1 MAIIDDISA
10 LYVAYF
16 NRAPDAAGLNYW
28 IGRFNGVGGPAM
40 SLADIATSFAAQPE
54 ATSEYGFLAAPAVG
68 DPGVFLAA
76 VYLNLF
82 GRTVAT
88 NAAELA
94 FWKTQL
100 ANPAVP
106 VGRVL
111 LDIRSGAQGDDLA
124 VVNNKTAVGK
134 AFAQSQIDTNKPF
147 NAAAA
152 DAALVGVT
160 KDPASVTAAIA
171 KNTASFTDTTAP
183 VVTAAQTFKY
193 AENQASGATVA
204 TVLATDNTG
213 GSGVSAYAITS
224 GDTAGFFA
232 IDATGK
238 ITLTAAGAAA
248 TAASNDFEKSP
259 NSFTLGVV
267 ATDVAG
273 NKSAAADV
281 VLNVTDV
288 DDTAPAFIAATASGS
303 TINLN
308 FNETLKA
315 ATLPGGAF
323 AVVDANNA
331 NITLNSV
338 AVSGTRVTLTTA
350 VVPTGAVKVSYT
362 PPATGDVLQDAAGN
376 KVAAIT
382 GVTAGSDA
390 VAPTLTTTNPVDNS
404 VAFSANSN
412 ITLTFSEAVALGTGN
427 FVITNAGDA
436 TDTRTIAANDAA
448 QVTVSGSTVTINPTL
463 DLKAGAN
470 YNVQIASTAVQDLA
484 GNGFAGITNA
494 TDLNFTTVAA
504 ATPGQ
509 TFLLTVGTDTF
520 PGAASNTGDDIFD
533 ASGFFNT
540 GTGAILETLGNADN
554 LDGGLGQ
561 DTLNVRINNVAAI
574 RPGSLLSMDIINA
587 TFTGAQNLDLATSTG
602 LLTLNSLNSSAAAN
616 FINGTTAPTTFGVT
630 NTGQNFT
637 FTLAAAST
645 ALAGGTDVATLNING
660 VTGGTVTLQPGAAGS
675 GYETLNVV
683 SSGILANTLTGLTD
697 GVGTSLTTINVSG
710 GTGINLGAS
719 LDATVTTVN
728 AGNATGA
735 VTARQDNATA
745 FKFTGGSGND
755 TVTLGATFGATDTVD
770 GGAGTGDTLSITTA
784 IAQAIAAAQTNV
796 TNTEIVSISDALAG
810 NFNSTFFTGVTRVTL
825 AADPGDFNITIDSG
839 DELRFAVT
847 TTATPN
853 LVVGGIGT
861 TDTALVTLASGINLA
876 GDVLASTGV
885 ETLTVNSLGL
895 AGTAHTINGL
905 TMTNTAASEGLVLT
919 GAASLTFTNAITADT
934 INASGLTGVAALV
947 TGANTVAASGGGVT
961 ITSAGG
967 ADTLFGSAGSD
978 IINGGAGNDTLR
990 GFSGIDVIDMGAG
1003 DDTLDDTT
1011 PFAAG
1016 ANLLTSADRDNVTNF
1031 TATNTQFTAGSGIDR
1046 INLANVLTTVDI
1058 SAGGTAANFQTQ
1070 AAAGNATLTNAQGFL
1085 ELAFEFSAGVNLNG
1099 GSANELNGTTL
1110 LSALGAATGTTAGTI
1125 TVGTNDFDAII
1136 IAYQGGRA
1144 FLYGSH
1150 NNDANTGIAA
1160 AEIGLIGVFEGV
1172 AVGGF
1177 HFSNFV

>member
-10 LYVAYF
+10 LYAAYF
-16 NRAPDAAGLNYW
+16 NRAPDAAGLNFW
-28 IGRFNGVGGPAM
+28 IGRASGVGGPVM
-40 SLADIATSFAAQPE
+40 SLVDIANSFAVQPE
-54 ATSEYGFLAAPAVG
+54 AIAEYGYLAASRVG
-68 DPGVFLAA
+68 DPGVFLSA

-82 GRTVAT
+82 GRVVAST
-88 NAAELA
+88 ATELDY
-94 FWKTQL
+94 WKAQL
-100 ANPAVP
+100 NNPAIP
-106 VGRVL
+106 VGRILV
-111 LDIRSGAQGDDLA
+111 DIRSGAQGDDLA
-124 VVNNKTAVGK
+124 VITNKAAVGK
-134 AFAQSQIDTNKPF
+134 AFAQRQIDTNTPF

-152 DAALVGVT
+152 DAAFNGVT
-160 KDPASVTAAIA
+160 KDPASVTAVIA
-171 KNTASFTDTTAP
+171 RNSAAVTDTTAP

-193 AENQASGATVA
+193 AENSASGATVA

-213 GSGVSAYAITS
+213 GSGVSAYAIAT
-224 GDTAGFFA
+224 GNTDGFFA

-267 ATDVAG
+267 ATDLAG
-273 NKSAAADV
+273 NNSAAANV

-315 ATLPGGAF
+315 ATLPGSAF

-331 NITLNSV
+331 NIALNSV

-350 VVPTGAVKVSYT
+350 VAPTGAVKVSYT
-362 PPATGDVLQDAAGN
+362 PPATGDVLQDATGN

-427 FVITNAGDA
+427 ITITNAGDA

-470 YNVQIASTAVQDLA
+470 YNVQIASTAIQDLA

-637 FTLAAAST
+637 FTLASTST

-675 GYETLNVV
+675 GYETLNIV
-683 SSGILANTLTGLTD
+683 SSGNLANTLTGLTD
-697 GVGTSLTTINVSG
+697 GNGTSLTTINVSG
-710 GTGINLGAS
+710 GTGINLGAA
-719 LDATVTTVN
+719 LDTTVANIN
-728 AGNATGA
+728 ASNATGA
-735 VTARQDNATA
+735 VTFTQNNTVNVN
-745 FKFTGGSGND
+745 FTGGSGND
-755 TVTLGATFGATDTVD
+755 TAIIGAGYTIADLIN
-770 GGAGTGDTLSITTA
+770 GGAGTGDTLSIDSA
-784 IAQAIAAAQTNV
+784 RAQAVAVAQTNV
-796 TNTEIVSISDALAG
+796 TNTEIVTISDALAG

-876 GDVLASTGV
+876 GDALTSTGV

-895 AGTAHTINGL
+895 AGTAHTIFGL

-919 GAASLTFTNAITADT
+919 GAASLTFTNTITADT
-934 INASGLTGVAALV
+934 INGSALTGALV
-947 TGANTVAASGGGVT
+947 TGANTTAASGGGVT
-961 ITSAGG
+961 ITGGSG

-978 IINGGAGNDTLR
+978 IINGGAGNDILR

-1031 TATNTQFTAGSGIDR
+1031 SATNTQFTAGSGIDR

-1085 ELAFEFSAGVNLNG
+1085 ELGFEFSAGVNLNG

-1150 NNDANTGIAA
+1150 NNDGNTGIAA